1 LTIDEKPHLIER
13 AAARL
18 RQPAALAPA
27 ADPFIAPARERAGP
41 QQAPHSAPE
50 RDPAGEG
57 NRPALIDETA
67 LARAGLIDWEK
78 RGTRIFEEF
87 SIVQANLLRYSFGEN
102 GTAAARAGNLVMVT
116 SALAGE
122 GKSFISLNL
131 AVAIAQQAERE
142 VLLIDGDTKPGS
154 LAGAFGLSR
163 APGVLDLAG
172 GDRDLADLIIPTTKA
187 NLGFLPLG
195 GHGKAVSQ
203 VRVASLVADI
213 GRRDSQRLIIL
224 DTPPCLSS
232 SDPHTLAPV
241 VGQTVFVIAAGLAQ
255 QGDIEAALDLVQACP
270 MISLLL
276 NKIKPWSAHAFGSY
290 GYYSAARS

>member
-1 LTIDEKPHLIER
+1 
-13 AAARL
+13 
-18 RQPAALAPA
+18 
-27 ADPFIAPARERAGP
+27 
-41 QQAPHSAPE
+41 
-50 RDPAGEG
+50 
-57 NRPALIDETA
+57 
-67 LARAGLIDWEK
+67 
-78 RGTRIFEEF
+78 
-87 SIVQANLLRYSFGEN
+87 
-102 GTAAARAGNLVMVT
+102 MVT

-142 VLLIDGDTKPGS
+142 VLLIDGDVKPGS
-154 LAGAFGLSR
+154 LAGTFGLSGS
-163 APGVLDLAG
+163 PGVLDLEG
-172 GDRDLADLIIPTTKA
+172 GERDLADLIIPTTRA

-195 GHGKAVSQ
+195 GCGKAISQ
-203 VRVASLVADI
+203 VRMASLVADI
-213 GRRDSQRLIIL
+213 GRRDGQRLIIL

-241 VGQTVFVIAAGLAQ
+241 VGQTVFVVAAGLAQ

-270 MISLLL
+270 VTSLLL